1 MCLENFLGFPLDFY
15 LGEPMNPK
23 ACNKLIY
30 ELKLY
35 RAVLYTHQHIVG
47 MPKKKKKS
55 EITKLPRG
63 RWQNVITIIL

>member
-47 MPKKKKKS
+47 MPKKKKKNQ
-55 EITKLPRG
+55 K
-63 RWQNVITIIL
+63 